1 MSGMAQT
8 GTVLRD
14 IAPRTDGHLARV
26 LLDLQRAAHVVE
38 ATLIGDYRIPP
49 LHET

>member
-14 IAPRTDGHLARV
+14 IAPRTERIAG
-26 LLDLQRAAHVVE
+26 QF
-38 ATLIGDYRIPP
+38 ATGRRRRMW
-49 LHET
+49 T